1 MLGAPSI
8 SSRWHL
14 NTPVGLRDRG
24 ATLDISKSCSRTGSV
39 SAHSA
44 PPLATGS
51 VSVEPPE
58 GWGPRRLLI
67 TRLLSLGAVEEHIV
81 AGRGVLVIT
90 GAAPIVR
97 ARCADMAHGGCARI
111 RPRLRVDGAPG
122 SHGLEASSARRW
134 RIPRGWRCSAA
145 IALAIR
151 AAEMSIPHDSR
162 AAVRRLGGRS
172 GPYPQARSR
181 SRCPATSSAR
191 LNGPRVTGPAQESG
205 QQPQKSRRRRHN
217 VLPRIGS
224 MAAGARPQPFAPMR
238 RKRIYPHW
246 IKAELLNDIGS
257 RLRRRKAEIV
267 TARVM
272 IRKSRR
278 PRERSPIG
286 SIPLPRAGAVATAR
300 A

>member
-8 SSRWHL
+8 LSRWHL
-14 NTPVGLRDRG
+14 NTPAGLRDRG

-44 PPLATGS
+44 PPLATGPG
-51 VSVEPPE
+51 SVEPPE
-58 GWGPRRLLI
+58 RWGPRRLLI
-67 TRLLSLGAVEEHIV
+67 TRLLSLGYAVEEHIV

-97 ARCADMAHGGCARI
+97 ARCADMAHGGCE
-111 RPRLRVDGAPG
+111 DTAP
-122 SHGLEASSARRW
+122 SARRW
-134 RIPRGWRCSAA
+134 RSGQPRPGGLVGPEMADPAWLAA
-145 IALAIR
+145 LSRHCPGDQGCRDVDPTRQPRRGPPARRAIR
-151 AAEMSIPHDSR
+151 PC
-162 AAVRRLGGRS
+162 
-172 GPYPQARSR
+172 PQARSR

-224 MAAGARPQPFAPMR
+224 MAAAARPQPFAPMR

-257 RLRRRKAEIV
+257 RLR
-267 TARVM
+267 
-272 IRKSRR
+272 
-278 PRERSPIG
+278 
-286 SIPLPRAGAVATAR
+286 
-300 A
+300 